1 MPVLRQLA
9 AIMFA
14 DIVGYTAMMQEDEKA
29 ALKTRQKFQKKLRTE
44 IDVHNGRILELS
56 GDGALCY
63 FSSTIESVRAAL
75 EVQLGMQASPF
86 VPLRIGI
93 HTGDILVDGNN
104 IYGDGVNI
112 ASRLES
118 FAVPGSILISGK
130 AYDDIKNQKDIETL
144 SLGKYAL
151 KNVKEQVEIYAI
163 SNEGLKVPDVSTLA
177 GKGEKAGPQHIL
189 VLPFINMSNDP
200 EQEFFSDGLTEEII
214 SNLSKIRDMRV
225 ISRTTS
231 MQYKGT
237 PKDIKTIRN
246 ETDTVIS
253 WKGVCG
259 NQEMICG

>member
-1 MPVLRQLA
+1 
-9 AIMFA
+9 
-14 DIVGYTAMMQEDEKA
+14 
-29 ALKTRQKFQKKLRTE
+29 
-44 IDVHNGRILELS
+44 
-56 GDGALCY
+56 
-63 FSSTIESVRAAL
+63 
-75 EVQLGMQASPF
+75 
-86 VPLRIGI
+86 
-93 HTGDILVDGNN
+93 VDGNN

-118 FAVPGSILISGK
+118 FAAPGSILISGK

-163 SNEGLKVPDVSTLA
+163 SNEGLRVPDVSTLA

-237 PKDIKTIRN
+237 TKDIKTIRN
-246 ETDTVIS
+246 ETDTSYILEGSVRKSGDDLRITAQFIDAKRDVHL
-253 WKGVCG
+253 WADTYRG
-259 NQEMICG
+259 NVKDVFEIQDKVSGKIVEALRMRLTTA